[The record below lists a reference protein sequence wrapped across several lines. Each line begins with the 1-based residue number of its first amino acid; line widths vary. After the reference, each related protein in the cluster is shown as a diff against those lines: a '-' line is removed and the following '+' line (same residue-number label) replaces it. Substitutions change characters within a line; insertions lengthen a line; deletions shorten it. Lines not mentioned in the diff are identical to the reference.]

1 MIYILGISFYNYGG
15 SGEIFSKFK
24 VLNGDDD
31 VDLSNWFNMVRGRD
45 GESWMWR
52 AEKEQVNW
60 GEDGE
65 SMKKSAQWSEGV

>member
-45 GESWMWR
+45 GES
-52 AEKEQVNW
+52 
-60 GEDGE
+60 
-65 SMKKSAQWSEGV
+65 